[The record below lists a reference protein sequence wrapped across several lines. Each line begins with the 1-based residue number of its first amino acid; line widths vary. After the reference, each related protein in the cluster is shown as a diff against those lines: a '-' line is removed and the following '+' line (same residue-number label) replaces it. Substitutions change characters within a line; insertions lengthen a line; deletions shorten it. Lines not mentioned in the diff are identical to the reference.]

1 MVSKTSGSLTQIK
14 AVVPTVLAVII
25 FFTIMYLV
33 KKMLVSFDKAVKVTN
48 FIKPTPLNLFNILMM
63 K

>member
-48 FIKPTPLNLFNILMM
+48 FIKPIPLNLFNILMM